1 MGIGIGIIGIGI
13 LAIIEIIN
21 WGFAGRVALD
31 GGGDDDDD
39 DDYDLDYYSGAM
51 RAAHSQSAAGYSCH
65 LPYLISYRAL
75 LCCLG
80 IFASESG
87 PRRGMCTARTVYLV
101 RHCKL
106 AFHIKIALVV
116 MIA

>member
-51 RAAHSQSAAGYSCH
+51 RAAHS
-65 LPYLISYRAL
+65 
-75 LCCLG
+75 
-80 IFASESG
+80 
-87 PRRGMCTARTVYLV
+87 
-101 RHCKL
+101 
-106 AFHIKIALVV
+106 
-116 MIA
+116 